1 MSSARPE
8 SQWTEPFNTAPN
20 TPLQD
25 TQLLE
30 PPRASYLATQT
41 PETSNS
47 PRGSVAQSQDNSS
60 QLLLQHEKQLNEA
73 FAEDPRSESAS
84 QPTKRPI
91 FSRPRFWLAAL
102 VVLALV
108 ILAVVLPVYFVVIK
122 PHQNTLASPSSS
134 GSGGSGTGS
143 GTGNPGSP
151 TGATTGGNGSLVTTS
166 DGTTF
171 TYINPFGGFWVADPN
186 EPFNNNAQVN
196 SWTPPLNTSWV
207 WGQDKIYGVNLG
219 GLFVLEPFISPALFQ
234 QYPGA
239 VDEWTLSTL
248 MAADTANGGLNQ
260 LEAHYNTFVTE
271 QDIAEIAGA
280 GLNWIRLPIPFWAIE
295 KWDFEP
301 FLEKVCWPYIIRVLQ
316 WARKYGIRVNLDLHT
331 IPGSQNGYNHS
342 GKLGS
347 INFLNGVMGLANAE
361 RALDYIRIITEFISQ
376 PEWQPVV
383 PAFSI
388 MNEPL
393 VSTIGMDQI
402 TSFYLLVH
410 DMIRGITGYG
420 EGHGPYIVVHDGF
433 EGVAN
438 WAGFLQGSD
447 RIILDTHPYFAFD
460 GSANTDP
467 IATGT
472 GLQAG
477 GVWPAEACNAW
488 ADSMNTSQT
497 AFGVTL
503 AGEFSNGFNECGLYL
518 TGVDGTASFGA
529 SCSYY
534 LDASQ
539 WNDTMKAGLM
549 EFSLASMDALQNWF
563 FWTWKIGNS
572 STTNTVESPLWSYQL
587 GLQNGWMP
595 TDPRTAL
602 GVCEALGTPEEPFNG
617 QYSAWQTGGAGAGT
631 IAAASIAT
639 YGQYPPASISG
650 LIPGANQALLPTY
663 TSTSVIPT
671 LPPPTF
677 TPSPPASVSLG
688 NGWFDSGDTGLAPTE
703 VQGCTYPSA
712 WDAVSSPMP
721 TALCPPGSGPT
732 VPAVT
737 PAPSTAAPS
746 VASATTSTT
755 STITS
760 AAGPPV
766 VSAAAPPV
774 ARRL

>member
-1 MSSARPE
+1 MSSSESRPV
-8 SQWTEPFNTAPN
+8 SQSDPFHTVPD

-25 TQLLE
+25 NPLEILE
-30 PPRASYLATQT
+30 PPRASYLAQT

-47 PRGSVAQSQDNSS
+47 PRGSVVAQSPSNSS
-60 QLLLQHEKQLNEA
+60 PLLPANEKQLNEA
-73 FAEDPRSESAS
+73 FVDEPTHTTQLKKRSLLS
-84 QPTKRPI
+84 RPI
-91 FSRPRFWLAAL
+91 FWLIT
-102 VVLALV
+102 VVVVAV
-108 ILAVVLPVYFVVIK
+108 VTLAVVLPVYFLVVK
-122 PHQNTLASPSSS
+122 PHQNNSASASPGGAAGGSGSGS
-134 GSGGSGTGS
+134 GSGGGG
-143 GTGNPGSP
+143 GGSP
-151 TGATTGGNGSLVTTS
+151 TTGTTGGNGSLVTTS

-171 TYINPFGGFWVADPN
+171 TYLNPFGGFWVDDPN
-186 EPFNNNAQVN
+186 DPFNNDAQAN
-196 SWTPPLNTSWV
+196 SWTPPLNTTWT
-207 WGQDKIYGVNLG
+207 WGVDKVYGVNLG

-234 QYPGA
+234 QYPTA

-260 LEAHYNTFVTE
+260 LENHYNTFVTE
-271 QDIAEIAGA
+271 QDIAEMAGA

-301 FLEKVCWPYIIRVLQ
+301 FLEKVSWPYILRLLQ

-361 RALDYIRIITEFISQ
+361 RTLDYIRIITEFISQ

-388 MNEPL
+388 VNEAL
-393 VSTIGMDQI
+393 I
-402 TSFYLLVH
+402 TTFMTLQLTSEVH
-410 DMIRGITGYG
+410 DMMRGITGYG
-420 EGHGPYIVVHDGF
+420 

-438 WAGFLQGSD
+438 WAGFLTGSD

-460 GSANTDP
+460 GSSNTEP

-477 GVWPAEACNAW
+477 GIWPQSACNTW
-488 ADSMNTSQT
+488 ADSLNTSQT
-497 AFGVTL
+497 AFGVTI
-503 AGEFSNGFNECGLYL
+503 AGEFSAGYNECGLYL
-518 TGVDGTASFGA
+518 TGVGNTVSYGD

-549 EFSLASMDALQNWF
+549 EFTLASMDALQDWF

-572 STTNTVESPLWSYQL
+572 STTNTVQSPLWSYQL
-587 GLQNGWMP
+587 GLQNGWIP
-595 TDPRTAL
+595 TDPRAAVGTCAAL
-602 GVCEALGTPEEPFNG
+602 GVSGQPFNG
-617 QYSAWQTGGAGAGT
+617 QYASWQTGGVGAGT

-639 YGQYPPASISG
+639 YGQYPPSTLSG

-663 TSTSVIPT
+663 TSTGAVST

-677 TPSPPASVSLG
+677 TPSPPAAVSVG
-688 NGWFDSGDTGLAPTE
+688 NGWFDSADTGLAPTA
-703 VQGCTYPSA
+703 VQGCTYPDA
-712 WDAVSSPMP
+712 WDAVQVAMP
-721 TALCPPGSGPT
+721 TALCPAGATTAP
-732 VPAVT
+732 VIT
-737 PAPSTAAPS
+737 PAPSATGLS
-746 VASATTSTT
+746 VTTSATTTSTT
-755 STITS
+755 SITL
-760 AAGPPV
+760 P
-766 VSAAAPPV
+766 
-774 ARRL
+774 ARRRMWQRGE